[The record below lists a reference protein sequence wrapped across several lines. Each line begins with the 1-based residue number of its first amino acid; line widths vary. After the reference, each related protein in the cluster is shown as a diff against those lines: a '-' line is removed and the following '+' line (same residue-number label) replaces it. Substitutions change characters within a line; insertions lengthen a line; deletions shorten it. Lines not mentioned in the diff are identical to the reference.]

1 MGAQTAE
8 TGAVPGGWGRIV
20 WFGALGWAILFTVAA
35 GLFTAG
41 YALDDPG
48 GLAGIGL
55 VLLWLVPL
63 LGGSLLA
70 WRWPAIAYRL
80 LLVVAVL
87 AVGLGLWQLLD
98 PISLRDFEDA
108 NGPVTAIGSFITML
122 PIALLWRVQRWPA
135 ALLMLVIGLAGMLPE
150 LRGDL
155 HFGSSAAVAVPML
168 LEAALLALAAALVPR
183 R

>member
-70 WRWPAIAYRL
+70 WRWPSIAYRL

-108 NGPVTAIGSFITML
+108 NGPVTAIGSFITMV

-135 ALLMLVIGLAGMLPE
+135 ALLMLTIAFAGLLPE
-150 LRGDL
+150 LRSGFHL
-155 HFGSSAAVAVPML
+155 GSSAAVAAPML
-168 LEAALLALAAALVPR
+168 LEAALLALAAVLVPR

>member
-70 WRWPAIAYRL
+70 WRWPSIAYRL

-108 NGPVTAIGSFITML
+108 NGPVTAIGSFITMV

-135 ALLMLVIGLAGMLPE
+135 ALLMLTIAIAGLLPE
-150 LRGDL
+150 LRSGFHL
-155 HFGSSAAVAVPML
+155 GSSAAVAVPML
-168 LEAALLALAAALVPR
+168 LEAVLLALAAALVPR

>member
-1 MGAQTAE
+1 MSTETAE
-8 TGAVPGGWGRIV
+8 TRVVPGGLGRIV
-20 WFGALGWAILFTVAA
+20 WLVALSWAILFTVLA

-70 WRWPAIAYRL
+70 WRWPPLAYRL

-98 PISLRDFEDA
+98 PISLRDFEDK
-108 NGPVTAIGSFITML
+108 NGPITAIGSFITMV
-122 PIALLWRVQRWPA
+122 PIALIWRVQRWPA
-135 ALLMLVIGLAGMLPE
+135 ALLMLTIAIAGLLPE
-150 LRGDL
+150 LRSGFHL
-155 HFGSSAAVAVPML
+155 GSSAAVAVPML
-168 LEAALLALAAALVPR
+168 LEATLLALAAALAPR

>member
-55 VLLWLVPL
+55 ALLWLVPL

-70 WRWPAIAYRL
+70 WRWPSIAYRL

-108 NGPVTAIGSFITML
+108 NGPVTAIGSFITMV

-135 ALLMLVIGLAGMLPE
+135 ALLMLTIAIAGLLPE
-150 LRGDL
+150 LRSGFHL
-155 HFGSSAAVAVPML
+155 GSSAAVAVPML

>member
-70 WRWPAIAYRL
+70 WRWPSIAYRL

-87 AVGLGLWQLLD
+87 AVGLDLWQLLD

-108 NGPVTAIGSFITML
+108 NGPVTAIGSFITMV

-135 ALLMLVIGLAGMLPE
+135 ALLMLTIAIAGLLPE
-150 LRGDL
+150 LRSGFHL
-155 HFGSSAAVAVPML
+155 GSSAAVAVPML

>member
-1 MGAQTAE
+1 MGIETAE
-8 TGAVPGGWGRIV
+8 TRVVPGGLGRIV
-20 WFGALGWAILFTVAA
+20 WLVALSWAILFTVLA

-70 WRWPAIAYRL
+70 WRGPPLAYRL

-87 AVGLGLWQLLD
+87 AVGLGLWQLGRL
-98 PISLRDFEDA
+98 
-108 NGPVTAIGSFITML
+108 TAAPPG
-122 PIALLWRVQRWPA
+122 
-135 ALLMLVIGLAGMLPE
+135 
-150 LRGDL
+150 
-155 HFGSSAAVAVPML
+155 
-168 LEAALLALAAALVPR
+168 
-183 R
+183 

>member
-70 WRWPAIAYRL
+70 WRWPSIAYRL

-108 NGPVTAIGSFITML
+108 NGPVTAIGSFITMV

-135 ALLMLVIGLAGMLPE
+135 ALLMLTIAIAGLLPE
-150 LRGDL
+150 LRSGFHL
-155 HFGSSAAVAVPML
+155 GSSAAVAVPML
-168 LEAALLALAAALVPR
+168 LEAALLALAAVLVPR

>member
-8 TGAVPGGWGRIV
+8 TGTVPGGWGRIV

-35 GLFTAG
+35 GLFAAG

-70 WRWPAIAYRL
+70 WRWPSIAYRL

-108 NGPVTAIGSFITML
+108 NGPVTAIGSFITMV

-135 ALLMLVIGLAGMLPE
+135 ALLMLTIAIAGLLPE
-150 LRGDL
+150 LRSGFHL
-155 HFGSSAAVAVPML
+155 GSSAAVAVPML

>member
-41 YALDDPG
+41 YALADPG

-70 WRWPAIAYRL
+70 WRWPSIAYRL

-108 NGPVTAIGSFITML
+108 NGPVTAIGSFITMV

-135 ALLMLVIGLAGMLPE
+135 ALLMLTIAIAGLLPE
-150 LRGDL
+150 LRSGFHL
-155 HFGSSAAVAVPML
+155 GSSAAVAVPML
-168 LEAALLALAAALVPR
+168 LEAALLALAAVLVPR